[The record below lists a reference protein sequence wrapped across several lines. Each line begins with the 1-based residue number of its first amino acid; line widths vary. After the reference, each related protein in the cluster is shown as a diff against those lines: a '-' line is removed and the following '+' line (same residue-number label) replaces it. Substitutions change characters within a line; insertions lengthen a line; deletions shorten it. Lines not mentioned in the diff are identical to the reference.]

1 MRIDEQGKRIFVRQ
15 SGLNDMIICAE
26 RSRLRQVL
34 PQLVSASDA
43 TIMGT
48 AVHYGIEQILGG
60 STHVEGRDAAL
71 EHFEVLRKEPFKQT
85 NIDPDSYHDSIGS
98 MMDAFVG
105 GILPEVELGG
115 AIEYRFM
122 APLNV
127 RVDGYEV
134 ILEGTM
140 DYVSPSG
147 VIWDW
152 KTATRAYNG
161 KDKQSTSIQ
170 ASVYAHAAHYNGK
183 SPMPTDFRYGV
194 MVRQASPK
202 AQIVYLRR
210 DSSHVAWLRDTVES
224 AVRYALRMGLDY
236 PWLRNDTGALC
247 SDKWCSHWSV
257 CKGARLS
264 PEELAIPAVPVS
276 VSVDRGTIG
285 VVNSQPQTTDQ
296 ERADSNG

>member
-1 MRIDEQGKRIFVRQ
+1 MRIDETNKRVFVRQ
-15 SGLNDMIICAE
+15 SGLNDMVICAE
-26 RSRLRQVL
+26 RARLKHTF
-34 PQLVSASDA
+34 PELVSGSDA

-48 AVHYGIEQILGG
+48 AVHFGIEQILAGADHA
-60 STHVEGRDAAL
+60 SGREAAL
-71 EHFEVLRKEPFKQT
+71 EHFEVLKQEPHKQT
-85 NIDPDSYHDSIGS
+85 NIDPSTYRSSIES

-115 AIEYRFM
+115 DIEWRFM
-122 APLNV
+122 APLGV

-152 KTATRAYNG
+152 KTASRAYNG
-161 KDKQSTSIQ
+161 RDKQSTSIQ

-194 MVRQASPK
+194 MVRQADPK

-210 DSSHVAWLRDTVES
+210 DGSHVAWLRDTVES
-224 AVRYALRMGLDY
+224 AVRYALRMGWDH

-264 PEELAIPAVPVS
+264 PEELSLPMVPVTI
-276 VSVDRGTIG
+276 SVDRGRIG
-285 VVNSQPQTTDQ
+285 VVDSLVQETTDL
-296 ERADSNG
+296 ERAE